1 MEVIT
6 TINYV
11 ISIVFLLCYAYQF
24 FYIPAPIFIKT
35 ESRKEWILKISS
47 AWGIILSTAYKKIPM
62 QRIGIFFYKSLSISV
77 FICSKTS
84 SMVPVESIMA
94 MLSRSLRSSKAIP

>member
-6 TINYV
+6 IINYV

-47 AWGIILSTAYKKIPM
+47 AWGIILFTAYKKS
-62 QRIGIFFYKSLSISV
+62 RCSASGFFL
-77 FICSKTS
+77 
-84 SMVPVESIMA
+84 
-94 MLSRSLRSSKAIP
+94 L

>member
-1 MEVIT
+1 MEVIA

-24 FYIPAPIFIKT
+24 FYIHAPIFIKT

-62 QRIGIFFYKSLSISV
+62 QRIGIFPFIKVYRFLFLSV
-77 FICSKTS
+77 QKPLQWCRWNR
-84 SMVPVESIMA
+84 
-94 MLSRSLRSSKAIP
+94 LLRCCRGL

>member
-35 ESRKEWILKISS
+35 ESRKGCSLKTSS
-47 AWGIILSTAYKKIPM
+47 AWALSC
-62 QRIGIFFYKSLSISV
+62 SLHIKNPDAAHRDL
-77 FICSKTS
+77 F
-84 SMVPVESIMA
+84 
-94 MLSRSLRSSKAIP
+94 L